1 MPANSSQL
9 QQSFNSHKEIPII
22 HEEKSEESDKEES
35 HQDNEAEPCNEFAS
49 LKGSIENEPNVEH
62 AIADDN

>member
-9 QQSFNSHKEIPII
+9 QQSLNSHEEIPII

-35 HQDNEAEPCNEFAS
+35 PQANQAE
-49 LKGSIENEPNVEH
+49 I
-62 AIADDN
+62 